1 MNLSMR
7 FARRLGSGPML
18 GVLAGMAVGGAAPA
32 ARAQEPEAPGSFSL
46 RLGAGVGFAPAYP
59 GAEAIMASP
68 LPIIDARWRTGLS
81 VFDTVYLSTQDGL
94 GAVVLRTGPFSIAG
108 GVGFAPGRD
117 EDASARLRGLGDIDA
132 AARGYVTFRAD
143 LGQVDLSLRVDRYF
157 GEQEGT
163 TLTFGAAYRQPI
175 TPALTLIGRVG
186 AVWADGEQQ
195 RLWFGIDDLQS
206 RRSGLPTFRPGSG
219 FRNVN
224 ASLTG
229 RYAISTS
236 WDISATIGV
245 THLLGDA
252 ADSPITQRETQP
264 FGMLGVSYRF

>member
-1 MNLSMR
+1 MNLSLR
-7 FARRLGSGPML
+7 FGRCLGSGPML
-18 GVLAGMAVGGAAPA
+18 GLLAGMTFLGAALA
-32 ARAQEPEAPGSFSL
+32 ARAQEAPPLGSFAL
-46 RLGAGVGFAPAYP
+46 RLGAGIGFAPAYP
-59 GAEAIMASP
+59 GAEAIMATL

-81 VFDTVYLSTQDGL
+81 VFDTVYLSSEEGL
-94 GAVVLRTGPFSIAG
+94 GAVVLRSGPFSIAG
-108 GVGFAPGRD
+108 GVGLARGRD
-117 EDASARLRGLGDIDA
+117 EDASARLRGLGDIDT
-132 AARGYVTFRAD
+132 AARGYVTFRTD
-143 LGQVDLSLRVDRYF
+143 LGPVDLSLRVDRYF

-163 TLTFGAAYRQPI
+163 TLTFGATYRQPI
-175 TPALTLIGRVG
+175 TSALTLIGRVG

-195 RLWFGIDDLQS
+195 RLWFGVDDLQA
-206 RRSGLPTFRPGSG
+206 RRSGLPTYRPGSG
-219 FRNVN
+219 FRNVS

-229 RYAISTS
+229 RYAISAS